1 MNSVANKIIE
11 IVNAKKFFNVNNVK
25 NLTALVISLSSTF
38 SALSQKQAE

>member
-11 IVNAKKFFNVNNVK
+11 IVNAKKFFSVNNVK